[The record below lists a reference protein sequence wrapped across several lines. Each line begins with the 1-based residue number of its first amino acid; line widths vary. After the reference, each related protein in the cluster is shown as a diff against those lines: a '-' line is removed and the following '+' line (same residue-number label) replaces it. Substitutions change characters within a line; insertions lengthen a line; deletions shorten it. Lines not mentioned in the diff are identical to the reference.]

1 MVESCRVVFFS
12 FVEVQYLSEAIV
24 CFTHWGRLTHIC
36 VGNLAIIG
44 SDNGFSPYRRHA
56 IICTNDGILLI
67 GPLGTNFSGILI
79 EIHIFLFRKL
89 SSEKWR
95 SFCLGLNVLSCGKSI
110 ASTSNHSMS
119 LQWRHNGRDS
129 VSNHQPHGCLLGRL
143 FRRRSKKTSKL
154 RATGL
159 CAGNSPGT
167 DKFPAQM
174 ASNAETVSIWR
185 RRHVII
191 DPSTNLNRLTLYV
204 LNFSEGKK
212 HIFTFYVIPPHW
224 HDRGSWNHFSNKTRT
239 CLFYISI
246 SWVVMSW
253 RRKEPCHHQ
262 PWYLLYWTELTRS
275 AHVISHT
282 RLRNIIPYPCPSMDK

>member
-24 CFTHWGRLTHIC
+24 CFTHWGRLMHIC

-89 SSEKWR
+89 SSGKWR

-119 LQWRHNGRDS
+119 LQWRHNRRDS
-129 VSNHQPHGCLLGRL
+129 VSKYQPHGYLLGRL

-174 ASNAETVSIWR
+174 ASNAETVSIWW

-204 LNFSEGKK
+204 LNFSEGTNIYLHFMSFL
-212 HIFTFYVIPPHW
+212 HIDMTEAVEIISQIRPELAYSTYQYHGLWCPGDARNHAITN
-224 HDRGSWNHFSNKTRT
+224 HDIYYIELNWLGPRT
-239 CLFYISI
+239 
-246 SWVVMSW
+246 
-253 RRKEPCHHQ
+253 
-262 PWYLLYWTELTRS
+262 LYPTP
-275 AHVISHT
+275 
-282 RLRNIIPYPCPSMDK
+282 N